1 MTTTTENQ
9 TAKTKQVPDF
19 YICAQHNKSLRRSR
33 QLSSTLICPEGIRSN
48 RLAR

>member
-19 YICAQHNKSLRRSR
+19 YICAQ
-33 QLSSTLICPEGIRSN
+33 QE
-48 RLAR
+48 LAAVTPVVFDAHMPSGF